1 MCDRCDRQYCLTF
14 GALFGDKNRFTFIG
28 LSVLTCAIYH
38 TSPCQSLVRTKM
50 DPTGNKSFWIYGLS
64 MGIKIGSFE
73 SVKMGVGVS
82 FTSNS
87 LAHSKNSYVLV
98 KFNVII
104 LVFLNL
110 THFDIYKY
118 HFNYF
123 VNNFKI

>member
-1 MCDRCDRQYCLTF
+1 M
-14 GALFGDKNRFTFIG
+14 
-28 LSVLTCAIYH
+28 LTCAIYH
-38 TSPCQSLVRTKM
+38 TFPCQSLVRTKM
-50 DPTGNKSFWIYGLS
+50 DPIGNKPFWLYGLS
-64 MGIKIGSFE
+64 MGIKIESFE

-110 THFDIYKY
+110 IHFGIYKC
-118 HFNYF
+118 HLS
-123 VNNFKI
+123 VLLTAL

>member
-1 MCDRCDRQYCLTF
+1 
-14 GALFGDKNRFTFIG
+14 
-28 LSVLTCAIYH
+28 
-38 TSPCQSLVRTKM
+38 
-50 DPTGNKSFWIYGLS
+50 

-73 SVKMGVGVS
+73 SVKMGVGIS

-110 THFDIYKY
+110 IHFGIYKY
-118 HFNYF
+118 HLSMLLTALWIILSF
-123 VNNFKI
+123 NFKLHL

>member
-1 MCDRCDRQYCLTF
+1 
-14 GALFGDKNRFTFIG
+14 
-28 LSVLTCAIYH
+28 
-38 TSPCQSLVRTKM
+38 M
-50 DPTGNKSFWIYGLS
+50 DPIGNKPFWLYGLS

-110 THFDIYKY
+110 IHFGIYKY
-118 HFNYF
+118 HLS
-123 VNNFKI
+123 VPLTTL

>member
-1 MCDRCDRQYCLTF
+1 M
-14 GALFGDKNRFTFIG
+14 
-28 LSVLTCAIYH
+28 LTCAIYH
-38 TSPCQSLVRTKM
+38 TFPCQSRVRTKM
-50 DPTGNKSFWIYGLS
+50 DPIGNKPFWLYGLS

-73 SVKMGVGVS
+73 SVKMGVGIS

-110 THFDIYKY
+110 IHFGIYKY
-118 HFNYF
+118 HLS
-123 VNNFKI
+123 VLLTAL